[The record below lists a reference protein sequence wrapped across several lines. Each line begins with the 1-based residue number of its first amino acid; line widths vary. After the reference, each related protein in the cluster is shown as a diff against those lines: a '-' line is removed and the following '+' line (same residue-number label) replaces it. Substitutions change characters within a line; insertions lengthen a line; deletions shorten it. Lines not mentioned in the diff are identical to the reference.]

1 MTNQAK
7 LNNFNNLINPT
18 INKVN
23 RLFVLSFE
31 NKDDGRISFSKYYT
45 PKVEIKDFNVL
56 VDGKGFFEMR
66 FIRSI
71 IEMDKNNDYTTDNLL
86 DCEYFSKDYRIIK
99 RKKKQLLNFH
109 EVLWVSYKMETKKI
123 INLLNDSSNEKP
135 KLATE
140 NGML

>member
-71 IEMDKNNDYTTDNLL
+71 IEIGKNNDYTTDNLL

-109 EVLWVSYKMETKKI
+109 EVL
-123 INLLNDSSNEKP
+123 
-135 KLATE
+135 
-140 NGML
+140 

>member
-123 INLLNDSSNEKP
+123 INLVNDSSNEKS

-140 NGML
+140 NVIL

>member
-56 VDGKGFFEMR
+56 VDGKGFFGMR

-123 INLLNDSSNEKP
+123 INLVNDSSNEKS

-140 NGML
+140 NGIL

>member
-123 INLLNDSSNEKP
+123 INLVNDSSNEKS

-140 NGML
+140 NGIL

>member
-71 IEMDKNNDYTTDNLL
+71 IEMDKNNDYTTD
-86 DCEYFSKDYRIIK
+86 SKDYRIIK

-123 INLLNDSSNEKP
+123 INLVNDSSNEKS

-140 NGML
+140 NVIL

>member
-18 INKVN
+18 INKFN

-86 DCEYFSKDYRIIK
+86 DCEYFSKDYRIIQ
-99 RKKKQLLNFH
+99 RKKKQLLNLY

-123 INLLNDSSNEKP
+123 INLVNDSSNEKS

-140 NGML
+140 NGIL